1 MFIRKLIAVT
11 AATLA
16 LALQVATSN
25 IPQTVEVTQL
35 TSSSSPEYLCHIFP
49 IFCGL

>member
-16 LALQVATSN
+16 LALQVAISN

-35 TSSSSPEYLCHIFP
+35 TSSSSPAYVCDIFP
-49 IFCGL
+49 LFCGR